1 MTFCTALNCMDGRIQ
16 LPVIA
21 YLQDWF
27 KVEFV
32 DTITEPGMNL
42 ILAKQDNTVLIQ
54 SILARLKISIEDHHS
69 VGVAIVG
76 HHDCAGNRAP
86 KDEQIVHIQDAL
98 RYIRPQYDK
107 IKILGL
113 WVDQNWEVCEIV

>member
-16 LPVIA
+16 LPVIK
-21 YLQDWF
+21 YLQNRF
-27 KVEFV
+27 NVEFV

-54 SILARLKISIEDHHS
+54 SILARLQISVENHNS

-76 HHDCAGNRAP
+76 HHDCAGNRAS

-98 RYIRPQYDK
+98 HYIYPQYDK
-107 IKILGL
+107 MKIIGL
-113 WVDQNWEVCEIV
+113 WVDENWEVCEIL